1 MARTTKM
8 PPAVLLALTAGPA
21 LAIGVTLW
29 VVNDM
34 VPACTLSESQRLT
47 SPDEQFD
54 LVTFSR
60 DCGDTPANI
69 QAALVPKG
77 EDVPYDAASFVSVA
91 AAADLEPA
99 WTENGAIEINLP
111 EDADIFR
118 RDETVAGIAVTY
130 R

>member
-1 MARTTKM
+1 M